1 MTAASDMPASD
12 VWQGAV
18 LDSFALLE
26 YLQDGDAADLVQEML
41 GRSTGA
47 RPVLITWINMGEVL
61 YIVRRR
67 RGSDAADLVLAAL
80 DQLPLETVDAGRA
93 LTLEAARLK
102 SRFSISYADAFC
114 AALSRLTSLP
124 VVTGDPEFR
133 TLEREI
139 DLVWL

>member
-1 MTAASDMPASD
+1 M
-12 VWQGAV
+12 
-18 LDSFALLE
+18 LDSFALLD
-26 YLQDGDAADLVQEML
+26 YLQDGDGARRVQEML
-41 GRSTGA
+41 GNSTAA
-47 RPVLITWINMGEVL
+47 RPALITWVNLGEVL

-67 RGSDAADLVLAAL
+67 RGADAADLVLAAL
-80 DQLPLETVDAGRA
+80 DQLPLEPVAAGRA
-93 LTLEAARLK
+93 LTLEAARVK

-133 TLEREI
+133 ALEGEI

>member
-1 MTAASDMPASD
+1 M
-12 VWQGAV
+12 

-26 YLQDGDAADLVQEML
+26 YLQDGDGAPCVQEIL
-41 GRSTGA
+41 GKSTA
-47 RPVLITWINMGEVL
+47 TRPVLIAWVNMGEVL

-67 RGSDAADLVLAAL
+67 RGADAADLVLAAL
-80 DQLPLETVDAGRA
+80 DQLPLETVDAGRV

-114 AALSRLTSLP
+114 AALAKLTSLP